1 MEKNRYTLFNAFKDL
16 FKLSGNSK
24 KQYIIGTIFMVL
36 YVITAMLYTTYNSKL
51 IANSEITA
59 NMKRITE
66 VLDDKKIKKE
76 LFGQKT
82 CVIENGNINFNNV
95 FFEYSA
101 NNENKEEKLALL
113 KFTYEQILATQAEQV
128 NGKKNNLDKLS
139 NLEKMFSKNLNL
151 LDSNKKL
158 NVI

>member
-1 MEKNRYTLFNAFKDL
+1 M
-16 FKLSGNSK
+16 
-24 KQYIIGTIFMVL
+24 
-36 YVITAMLYTTYNSKL
+36 
-51 IANSEITA
+51 
-59 NMKRITE
+59 
-66 VLDDKKIKKE
+66 IKKE

-113 KFTYEQILATQAEQV
+113 KFTQEQILATQDEQV

>member
-1 MEKNRYTLFNAFKDL
+1 MLLKIYLNYQEIQ
-16 FKLSGNSK
+16 K

-66 VLDDKKIKKE
+66 VLDDKKIKIE

>member
-1 MEKNRYTLFNAFKDL
+1 
-16 FKLSGNSK
+16 
-24 KQYIIGTIFMVL
+24 MVL

>member
-1 MEKNRYTLFNAFKDL
+1 
-16 FKLSGNSK
+16 
-24 KQYIIGTIFMVL
+24 MVL

-113 KFTYEQILATQAEQV
+113 KFTQEQILATQAEQV